1 MSVMRLD
8 GSAGNLELL
17 TVADGVMNPAFLR
30 WHPHLNVLYG
40 CTESVKENGL
50 VYAWS
55 IHPDTGKLTEIGKAD
70 AGGTSTCYLFL
81 DHDVSRML
89 LVNYWD
95 ATIGVLPLN
104 SDGSFASKSIT
115 FRYDPKE
122 NPGKMHVS
130 ADKHV
135 NHSINDLSAQKER
148 QLDPHSHA
156 VVLEPHFGVVA
167 YVPDLGRD
175 LVRELYYDKATGEL
189 RPLSVF
195 PSGPKH
201 MGPHG
206 PRYIEFHRRL
216 PVAYVI
222 NELSSYVAVF
232 AVDEAELNKIVK
244 EGGSNGETK
253 PTLTYVQSISTIP
266 DAWPRANNTC
276 GRICSDPSGRFVL
289 VSNRGHDSIAVFR
302 VEQHCRMPGLLSS
315 VGVFHTRGMTPRH
328 FQFDPSGQWLIAANQ
343 DTDRVGVFQFNVQCG
358 TLNWTGNYHSI
369 HSPNF
374 ILGIEPRQYIECTGV
389 VDDIEALVQSG
400 SPARRGI
407 KRQPDS
413 DNKYNKK
420 QFA

>member
-17 TVADGVMNPAFLR
+17 TVTDGVMNPAFLR
-30 WHPHLNVLYG
+30 WHPHLNVVYS
-40 CTESVKENGL
+40 CTESVKENGM

-55 IHPDTGKLTEIGKAD
+55 IDPDTGKLTEISKAD

-81 DHDVSRML
+81 DHEVKRML

-104 SDGSFASKSIT
+104 TDGTFASSELT

-122 NPGKMHVS
+122 TPGIMHVS
-130 ADKHV
+130 ADHHV
-135 NHSINDLSAQKER
+135 NHSINDASAQKER

-156 VVLEPHFGVVA
+156 VVLEPYFGAVA
-167 YVPDLGRD
+167 YVPDLGKD
-175 LVRELYYDKATGEL
+175 LVRELYYDKVKGEL

-195 PSGPKH
+195 PSGPSG
-201 MGPHG
+201 MGAHG
-206 PRYIEFHRRL
+206 PRYLEFHRRL

-232 AVDEAELNKIVK
+232 AVDKEMLQKIVTEK
-244 EGGSNGETK
+244 GECKETK

-266 DAWPRANNTC
+266 EAWPRANNTC
-276 GRICSDPSGRFVL
+276 GRICCDPSGRFVL

-315 VGVFHTRGMTPRH
+315 VGIFHTRGMTPRH
-328 FQFDPSGQWLIAANQ
+328 FQFDPSGQWLLAANQ
-343 DTDRVGVFQFNVQCG
+343 DTDVVGVFQLNVQCG
-358 TLNWTGNYHSI
+358 TLNWTGNCHTI
-369 HSPNF
+369 QSPNF
-374 ILGIEPRQYIECTGV
+374 CLSIEPHRYIECTGV
-389 VDDIEALVQSG
+389 VDDVEARCPA
-400 SPARRGI
+400 SPTRRGI
-407 KRQPDS
+407 KREAES